1 MWHFI
6 QFLFLFIAG
15 HSLADTAL
23 QPDAM
28 GRGKS
33 RLRKIDISRV
43 PPGQK
48 PLNLWFMWLSHHAV
62 LHGLIVTCITY
73 FLVQDKFF
81 AINLGIIE
89 FILHWIID
97 FYKCEGKYNPY
108 IDQGLHYLVK
118 IGFVIM
124 ILTSFNFLWF

>member
-1 MWHFI
+1 ML
-6 QFLFLFIAG
+6 QFFQYLFIFLAG

-48 PLNLWFMWLSHHAV
+48 PLNLWLMWLFHHAII
-62 LHGLIVTCITY
+62 HGFFVTLITFTITQN
-73 FLVQDKFF
+73 LSF
-81 AINLGIIE
+81 ALNLGIIE
-89 FILHWIID
+89 SISHIIID
-97 FYKCEGKYNPY
+97 FFKCEGKYNPY
-108 IDQGLHYLVK
+108 VDQALHLIVK
-118 IGFVIM
+118 LGFIFT
-124 ILTSFNFLWF
+124 ILYKF